1 MKFDKL
7 YLILA
12 VGALSV
18 VPTIAAETAAPAAP
32 AAKAEEVKAE
42 APQADIWS
50 KIPEV
55 VATVDGKPV
64 TKAELIANIKSQMPN
79 GEIPPQVTAEMI
91 AEAAPEMV
99 EAMVNDRLVEA
110 EFQAHK
116 PTLTKEEARKFML
129 SEFDALPPQQ
139 LAMMKQMLSAQKL
152 TPEQFVDKQLEK
164 PGTIAQLEKLA
175 FAKNVIFKGC
185 DVSDEEAK
193 KFYDAHVN
201 EFPEVIGASHIL
213 VLVKPNAPEAERKAA
228 LDKINRIAEEVKKDP
243 AAFAEIA
250 KKESACP
257 SKTQGGKLGKFPRG
271 QMDPEFEKA
280 AFALKPGEIS
290 GVVKTRFGYHIIR
303 CDEPAKRVTFEMAK
317 GDLKQMLAQPK
328 RENAQR
334 AYLENLQKQHKVVI
348 LVKAPALPPAPEQ
361 AAPAAPAPAPA
372 PAAK

>member
-12 VGALSV
+12 AGALSV
-18 VPTIAAETAAPAAP
+18 VPALAAETAAPAAP
-32 AAKAEEVKAE
+32 AAKTEEVKA
-42 APQADIWS
+42 APKADVWS
-50 KIPEV
+50 KIPEI
-55 VATVDGKPV
+55 VATIDGKPV
-64 TKAELIANIKSQMPN
+64 TKAELIANIKSQLPN
-79 GEIPPQVTAEMI
+79 GQLPPQITAEMV

-99 EAMVNDRLVEA
+99 EAMVNDKLVEA
-110 EFQAHK
+110 EFKAHK

-139 LAMMKQMLSAQKL
+139 LAMMKQMLAAQKL

-164 PGTIAQLEKLA
+164 PGTLAQLEKLA

-193 KFYDAHVN
+193 TFYDTHAK
-201 EFPEVIGASHIL
+201 EFPEVVGASHIL
-213 VLVKPNAPEAERKAA
+213 VLLKPNAPEAEQKAA
-228 LDKINRIAEEVKKDP
+228 LDKINRIAEEVKKNP

-250 KKESACP
+250 KKDSSCP
-257 SKTQGGKLGKFPRG
+257 SKAQGGKLGSFPRG

-280 AFALKPGEIS
+280 AFALKQGEIS

-303 CDEPAKRVTFEMAK
+303 CDEAPKRVTFDMVK

-328 RENAQR
+328 RENAQKT
-334 AYLENLQKQHKVVI
+334 YLENLRKQHKVEI
-348 LVKAPALPPAPEQ
+348 LVKAPALPPAPAQ
-361 AAPAAPAPAPA
+361 AAPAA
-372 PAAK
+372 K